1 MPFYV
6 IRTLVPSGTRI
17 LVSDIHATDE
27 EGNHLPRV
35 FDFAKRSD
43 ADRRA
48 DLVPG
53 CATVKEFKSDVEAW
67 AYARR

>member
-1 MPFYV
+1 
-6 IRTLVPSGTRI
+6 